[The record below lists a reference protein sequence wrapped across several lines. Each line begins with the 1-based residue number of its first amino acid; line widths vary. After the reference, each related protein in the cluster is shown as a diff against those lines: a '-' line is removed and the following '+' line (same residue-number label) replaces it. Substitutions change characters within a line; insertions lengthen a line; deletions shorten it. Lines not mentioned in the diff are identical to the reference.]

1 MARYLVTGANG
12 GMGRAICRR
21 LFDRGDEPIGIDL
34 KQADEGTPW
43 RVIAADVTDPAYGTP
58 EIEVKLERIEK

>member
-1 MARYLVTGANG
+1 MARYLVTGAKG

-43 RVIAADVTDPAYGTP
+43 RVKKGR
-58 EIEVKLERIEK
+58 KLNRRVELVPFEK